1 MPAFCL
7 SGDALGNF
15 ERGAALQTRERTHM
29 AARIDETTTLHQPKD
44 LNSVLARNVRALADR
59 SRKEAERA
67 TVGDR
72 LSEAITAFT
81 GSMTFV
87 ILHLIVLIIWVLI
100 NLGWLFGIR
109 AFDPDFIILAT
120 AASVEAIFLSTFV
133 LISQNRAADAA
144 RHRAELDLQINL
156 LAEHELTR
164 LIALN
169 IAVAEHLGVSAADDP
184 SLAELKKHVA
194 PEKVLDR
201 IAAEK
206 ES

>member
-1 MPAFCL
+1 MPSAT
-7 SGDALGNF
+7 SST
-15 ERGAALQTRERTHM
+15 AALQTRETTHM
-29 AARIDETTTLHQPKD
+29 AAQIDETTTLHQPKD

-87 ILHLIVLIIWVLI
+87 ILHLIVLI
-100 NLGWLFGIR
+100 NLGWLSGIR

-184 SLAELKKHVA
+184 GLAELKKHVA